1 MTTIDIG
8 TGLPTTAD
16 ELAAAGVRTVAE
28 AARHIEDLGFES
40 LWVPDL
46 LLGDGTPAL
55 EPALALAAAAAVTQR
70 VRIGF
75 GVLVVPVRPA
85 PWLAAQVATLQHL
98 SGDRLLLG
106 VGSGGFPDSP
116 FWRSLGVSG
125 RDRGR
130 TTDATL
136 ALLPRLLSGEPVE
149 VAEGEPP
156 LRTTPGSTVPPILV
170 GGSERAFRRVL
181 EHGDAWFPSLIHPD
195 DLTGAVTRLRQRAAD
210 RGVPSPGVTVGGHLV
225 LGSDE
230 SARSAREA
238 FVRNLVD
245 VHGMSPETAAR
256 TPITARTPEELAE
269 VFDAYRAAGADRIAA
284 GPDNG
289 DWRTQ
294 LDFMAEARA
303 LLR

>member
-1 MTTIDIG
+1 MTSIEIG
-8 TGLPTTAD
+8 TGLPTTVE
-16 ELAAAGVRTVAE
+16 ELAAAGVRTVTE
-28 AARHIEDLGFES
+28 AARHLEDMGFES
-40 LWVPDL
+40 LWLPDL
-46 LLGDGTPAL
+46 ILGDGTPAL
-55 EPALALAAAAAVTQR
+55 EPALALAAAAAVTER

-75 GVLVVPVRPA
+75 GVLVVPLRPA

-149 VAEGEPP
+149 IAEGEPSLSRDRRRQLALTMSP
-156 LRTTPGSTVPPILV
+156 KSAVPPILV
-170 GGSERAFRRVL
+170 GGSERAFHRVL
-181 EHGDAWFPSLIHPD
+181 AHGDAWFPSLIDPAG
-195 DLTGAVTRLRQRAAD
+195 LAGAVTRLREMAAE
-210 RGVPSPGVTVGGHLV
+210 RGVPAPGVTVGGHLV
-225 LGSDE
+225 LGDDE
-230 SARSAREA
+230 SARSAHEA
-238 FVRNLVD
+238 LV
-245 VHGMSPETAAR
+245 R
-256 TPITARTPEELAE
+256 TPMTARTPEELAE
-269 VFDAYRAAGADRIAA
+269 LFAAYRAAGADRIVA

-294 LDFMAEARA
+294 LDFMADAKA
-303 LLR
+303 LLD